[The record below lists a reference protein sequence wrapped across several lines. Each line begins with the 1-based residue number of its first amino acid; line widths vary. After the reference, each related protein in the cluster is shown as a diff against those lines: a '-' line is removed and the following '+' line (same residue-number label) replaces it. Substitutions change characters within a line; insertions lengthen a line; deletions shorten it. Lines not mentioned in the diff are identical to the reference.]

1 MEDKS
6 CTLDHIDAHPEAYQ
20 SETPFTSWFWGRDV
34 DVFIDFV
41 DQNVTW
47 TKLTNS
53 LYDLAPIL
61 VKSWKPSDMNTE
73 RQAM

>member
-53 LYDLAPIL
+53 LVSYH
-61 VKSWKPSDMNTE
+61 KSFIVYWC
-73 RQAM
+73 